1 MLWYNKLKLTLLWK
15 EAYMNTKNLIKQAF
29 SNKVRSLIFLV
40 LMVILT
46 AVLSIFSY
54 WIVKVIIDNV
64 IPNKDFDLLVFWI
77 VMLSLTSILSFIFN
91 SINQNNNISLGN
103 YVTQY
108 LRENL
113 YSTVLRADLLEIEKM
128 TSKEIIKRIN
138 RDTSKIG
145 DSYITNDVLSF
156 FGDSIFL
163 IFLLIVLLVSS
174 PLIALVVFCTLPIY
188 YALVKTFQKLY
199 KKSEPKIKEIL
210 NEGQFIMNET
220 LDKVKTVKLR
230 NCIKFEE
237 DNFKNWNEKNV
248 KMKKQNNLLYKM
260 NKHYISDLFVGL
272 VLAINISI
280 GVWIVIAD
288 PVGLNL
294 TVGTLV
300 LCVFLI
306 PKIFSSFRN
315 LLAIKISNI
324 NITSAIE
331 NLDEIFAFK
340 SESKFENIESLDEIY
355 SVKFKDVY
363 FHYLNNDFKLQNINF
378 EVQKGQKIGIYGD
391 SQSGKTTIFN
401 LLTKLAVPRTG
412 SILINNCDITKINTF
427 YLRDIMASITAESDI
442 FRTSIINNIVYPYE
456 FDDYK
461 YNDALNRSG
470 LKDYVLSLP
479 DGGDTIIDENLDP
492 IIKQRIILAN
502 GLYKDSKIIL
512 LDNACDLP
520 ENEKIIDEVL
530 KLKNKIFIIL
540 SNNIAQLNDCDKI
553 IILENGKI
561 SEYGEIEEL
570 EKNKN
575 SLYNQLNQ
583 KSKIKKF
590 KSFKIS

>member
-553 IILENGKI
+553 IVLENGKI

>member
-1 MLWYNKLKLTLLWK
+1 
-15 EAYMNTKNLIKQAF
+15 MNTKNLIKQAF

>member
-1 MLWYNKLKLTLLWK
+1 
-15 EAYMNTKNLIKQAF
+15 MNTKNLIKQAF

-553 IILENGKI
+553 IVLENGKI